1 MSRIDWDS
9 LVVIVYLVG
18 FFTLLIVA
26 VVTA

>member
-1 MSRIDWDS
+1 MNRIDWDS

>member
-26 VVTA
+26 VVTS